1 MNIEAT
7 KLELIQMLLQTRKES
22 LLSRLK
28 KVFEEE
34 QTGFTLSDEHYQAI
48 DERRKAHLEGSST
61 SYSWEEVQQKIRN
74 TAR

>member
-7 KLELIQMLLQTRKES
+7 KLELIELLLQTRKES

-34 QTGFTLSDEHYQAI
+34 QTGFTLSEEHYKGI
-48 DERRKAHLEGSST
+48 DQRRKAHLEGNSSSFT
-61 SYSWEEVQQKIRN
+61 WEETQQKIRN
-74 TAR
+74 ASC

>member
-22 LLSRLK
+22 LLSKLK

-34 QTGFTLSDEHYQAI
+34 QTGFTLSEEHYQTI
-48 DERRKAHLEGSST
+48 DERRKAHLEGNSASFT
-61 SYSWEEVQQKIRN
+61 WEETQQKIRN